1 MLTKTKH
8 AVRIPRTEWE
18 RMKKNPALSEAI
30 ELLEDMSDLEKA
42 KSVKGKNI
50 TLNQYLVKRGL
61 SNRH

>member
-1 MLTKTKH
+1 
-8 AVRIPRTEWE
+8 
-18 RMKKNPALSEAI
+18 MKRNPALSEAI

-50 TLNQYLVKRGL
+50 TLDQYLAKRGL